1 MSTRYSI
8 AQRTPLLNSLFAG
21 LACAATL
28 ALTAGPAMASPDSLE
43 RVEVRGRVIEAPVR
57 FDVTASCAGIEH
69 QLQDALQ
76 TTWLRERMAGRVRV
90 QFVMQDGEIETV
102 RARGWG
108 NKVERSVRDAVR
120 AVIQGLRSEAGR
132 SHLGQL
138 ARTVLS
144 AVFHDLTEGRPDC
157 RRYSPAVLRLAR
169 SRLSL
174 CSDPWERECGRNGV
188 LV

>member
-43 RVEVRGRVIEAPVR
+43 RVEVRGKVIEAPVR
-57 FDVTASCAGIEH
+57 FDVTASCAGIER

-76 TTWLRERMAGRVRV
+76 TTWVRERMAGRVRV

-108 NKVERSVRDAVR
+108 NSVERSVRDAVR
-120 AVIQGLRSEAGR
+120 ALNCGPQAAADARIYRFNIDFIDPNDPSYRAAPSATATAAAQPNVRVA
-132 SHLGQL
+132 L
-138 ARTVLS
+138 AR
-144 AVFHDLTEGRPDC
+144 D
-157 RRYSPAVLRLAR
+157 
-169 SRLSL
+169 
-174 CSDPWERECGRNGV
+174 
-188 LV
+188 